1 MNIQSVALCDRKIYK
16 MNHRAVKINR
26 WCRMIPNLALPLLK
40 QLIRTG
46 LRSMPIKLMVGTSKR
61 SLAPSSCYI
70 MEYRVTPI
78 WKLLLQLRFKR
89 VHQLLMLYK
98 ECHNQKANREIMV
111 SIHLVLCKLM
121 NPGILLST
129 LLSSHFPI
137 EASTQG
143 ELRHRWM
150 QGDQRIS
157 IVFYQKR
164 KSWKFFRAP

>member
-1 MNIQSVALCDRKIYK
+1 

-26 WCRMIPNLALPLLK
+26 RCKTIANLALTLPK

-46 LRSMPIKLMVGTSKR
+46 LRSMLIKLMGGTSKR
-61 SLAPSSCYI
+61 SLAPSSCCTV
-70 MEYRVTPI
+70 EYKAMLI

-98 ECHNQKANREIMV
+98 ECHNQKANREITV

-129 LLSSHFPI
+129 LLSFHSPI

-143 ELRHRWM
+143 GLRHRWM

-157 IVFYQKR
+157 IVFYRKR
-164 KSWKFFRAP
+164 KSWKCLKAP